1 MHIYIFLI
9 LFLLQLPSN
18 ALEWKLIADN
28 YNKRWNFPHCIGAL
42 DGKHVV
48 IQKPENT
55 VREFHN
61 YKGMDSIVLMAIADA
76 NYCFIYVNVGCQ
88 GRISDGGVFK
98 NTSFYKNMEKNEL
111 SLPPHEALPGRTT
124 PVPYVLVVDDAFSL
138 SKNIMKPYTTD
149 LRNLQ
154 ESV

>member
-1 MHIYIFLI
+1 M
-9 LFLLQLPSN
+9 
-18 ALEWKLIADN
+18 IADN

-55 VREFHN
+55 VSEFHN
-61 YKGMDSIVLMAIADA
+61 YKGTNSIVLMAIADA

-98 NTSFYKNMEKNEL
+98 NTSFHIKMEKNEL
-111 SLPPHEALPGRTT
+111 SLSPREA
-124 PVPYVLVVDDAFSL
+124 
-138 SKNIMKPYTTD
+138 
-149 LRNLQ
+149 
-154 ESV
+154 